1 MMVINVKKI
10 ASLGLGKKFGFL
22 LTIQNIKLAMVMFD
36 KLTKHL
42 DDLEEKGHIG
52 SWNSGK
58 KFKLIKKINSKIISF
73 I

>member
-1 MMVINVKKI
+1 MMVINAKKI
-10 ASLGLGKKFGFL
+10 LSLSLGKKFGFL

-36 KLTKHL
+36 KLTRHL

>member
-1 MMVINVKKI
+1 MMIINKKKL
-10 ASLGLGKKFGFL
+10 ASLGLGKKLGFL

-36 KLTKHL
+36 KLTRHL

-58 KFKLIKKINSKIISF
+58 KFSLIKRINSRLITLF
-73 I
+73 

>member
-1 MMVINVKKI
+1 MMALNVKKI
-10 ASLGLGKKFGFL
+10 AVSGLGKKVGFL
-22 LTIQNIKLAMVMFD
+22 FTIQNIKLAMVMFD

-42 DDLEEKGHIG
+42 DELEEKGHIG

-58 KFKLIKKINSKIISF
+58 KFTLIKKINTKIVSI